1 MAVNQLRT
9 LPVALSIMLAIH
21 PFGTAAAANPQFL
34 AAHKQMLQKYHLND
48 AEPVLPYSQL
58 VSLVQQNIKYVFVLY
73 QENRSFDSYFGTFPG
88 AEGLYSNPASAT
100 PGFTQKIVNTDG
112 TTGTIN
118 HSS

>member
-1 MAVNQLRT
+1 MAVNKLRT
-9 LPVALSIMLAIH
+9 VPVALSIMLAIQ

-48 AEPVLPYSQL
+48 AEPGLPYSQL